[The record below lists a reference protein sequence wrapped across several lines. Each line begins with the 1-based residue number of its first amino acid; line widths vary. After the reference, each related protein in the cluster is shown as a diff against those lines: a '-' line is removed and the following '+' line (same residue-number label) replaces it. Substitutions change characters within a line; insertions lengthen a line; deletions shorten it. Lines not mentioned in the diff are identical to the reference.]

1 MLTVEVLDSD
11 KIPVIHNFT
20 LLPARFDAY
29 ARGGPH
35 TALIDVS
42 GDNLQALRSWL
53 GYYVI
58 IRNGNN
64 TAVWWGKVTDAT
76 TPVGGLAIGAS
87 FDEMFNRIKAIY
99 STIEGDNF
107 SVGNETAWQE
117 HAKSIATYGRKE
129 LLRTIGTANTTQ
141 ADAAA
146 LTMATEAALIRQS
159 IGLSAAPTALLRCE
173 GLWKTLDWTYYQ
185 NLKGLVAYEGIS
197 SGEQVIGWGTT
208 ATDIGFADRMIHKLG
223 GGLGQLNEGDQIRV
237 TGSAGN
243 SGVHGVAGGT
253 GERKTYTA
261 STISFAAGDDILDS
275 AEGLGIVRMGTYIRV
290 TGSSANSR
298 AHLIDSIGRKE
309 IATSTTRTGTI
320 TTEAAGPTITIEQSA
335 TLDLT
340 WDVYIENPGPSITL
354 VGPQKVAFSFTLPVT
369 GSWTAGEIALQVR
382 REGLP
387 SDGLRAA
394 IYSNGSGVP
403 GTLLDSFILPE
414 SPKRASWITF
424 PLSNTLTLTY
434 GTTYWIVIERTGSN
448 STANYYAVSVDED
461 ATGTFL
467 VWDGSAWAS
476 KNGIVPHQVWG
487 LTDTTAQISDI
498 LSAAQFISGVSVR
511 ADSDVPAHQYR
522 DGKNTALAE
531 IEALLDSGT
540 AAGETVLATITSDWR
555 AMVDVAPESTFAPFV
570 LGLDGLLRTPAGAL
584 VEEGLLPVG
593 QWCEVNGI
601 DNGVGALAPVSPFLI
616 GYMEYSGGK
625 MSDIKAYGQSSI
637 WDTPTL
643 LQG

>member
-20 LLPARFDAY
+20 LSPARFDAY

-35 TALIDVS
+35 TALIDAS

-64 TAVWWGKVTDAT
+64 TPVWWGKVVDAT

-99 STIEGDNF
+99 STIDGDNF

-117 HAKSIATYGRKE
+117 HAKSVATYGRKE

-159 IGLSAAPTALLRCE
+159 IGLSSAPTALLRCE
-173 GLWKTLDWTYYQ
+173 GLWSTLDWTYYQ
-185 NLKGLVAYEGIS
+185 NLTGLVAYEGIS
-197 SGEQVIGWGTT
+197 SGEQVIGWGAT

-223 GGLGQLNEGDQIRV
+223 GGLGQLNEGDRIRV
-237 TGSAGN
+237 TGTTSN
-243 SGVHGVAGGT
+243 NGVHVATGGSQD
-253 GERKTYTA
+253 GESYTKT
-261 STISFAAGDDILDS
+261 SISFAAGDDILDT
-275 AEGLGIVRMGTYIRV
+275 AEGLGFVRMGTYIRV
-290 TGSSANSR
+290 TGSPANTR
-298 AHLIDSIGRKE
+298 AHLIDAIGRQQ

-320 TTEAAGPTITIEQSA
+320 TTEAAGPSITIEQSA
-335 TLDLT
+335 TLDLEG
-340 WDVYIENPGPSITL
+340 DVTIENPGASVTL
-354 VGPQKVAFSFTLPVT
+354 AGPAKVAFSFTLPVT
-369 GSWTAGEIALQVR
+369 GSWTAGEVAVQVR

-387 SDGLRAA
+387 ADTLKVSL
-394 IYSNGSGVP
+394 YSNGSSAP
-403 GTLLDSFILPE
+403 GSLLDSITMSGL
-414 SPKRASWITF
+414 SKRASWVTF
-424 PLSNTLTLTY
+424 TLSNTTTLTY
-434 GTTYWIVIERTGSN
+434 GTTYWIVIERTGGN
-448 STANYYAVSVDED
+448 STANYYAVSVDEEGS
-461 ATGTFL
+461 GTYL
-467 VWDGSAWAS
+467 VWDGSAWTS
-476 KNGIVPHQVWG
+476 KTGIVPHQVWG

-540 AAGETVLATITSDWR
+540 ATGQTVLATITADWR
-555 AMVDVAPESTFAPFV
+555 AVVDVAPESTFAPFV